1 MPHLRYGGPIKEY
14 ARHRWWGGLY
24 LVIGYWRI
32 GFLAAL
38 AAAALLVPLGV
49 AEARYAAIV
58 IDAQSGEVLYARQ
71 ADKRR
76 YPASLTKMMTLLMTF
91 EALDGGRLELAQKLP
106 VSRRAAGQTPSRLGL
121 KARQTLTVE
130 QAILGLVTKSANDA
144 ATVLAEALG
153 GTEAKFAQAMTTRAR
168 ALGMKQTRF
177 TNASG
182 LYNRH
187 QVTSAR
193 DMATLARVLQQN
205 FPQYYHYFST
215 RSFTFKGRDYQNHN
229 RLLGRYAG
237 SDGIKTGY
245 IRASGFNLAASARRG
260 PDRLIGVVFGGRSS
274 RSRDD
279 HMIKLLDQGFA
290 KLEARRQ
297 AALRAAASAGKV
309 AALAVSKPP
318 PLAGAGITLATAAE
332 TPREVGSAAPQL
344 PWALQVGAF
353 RHLASAEKQIERVAR
368 ALPDA
373 LADARIWILRYEE
386 GGKNLYRARFVG
398 FDESG
403 ARRTCGQLKRKGIS
417 CLPISPEHDP
427 ARVPVSP

>member
-1 MPHLRYGGPIKEY
+1 MT
-14 ARHRWWGGLY
+14 
-24 LVIGYWRI
+24 GYWRI

-38 AAAALLVPLGV
+38 AAALLMPLRV

-91 EALDGGRLELAQKLP
+91 EALEGGRLELAQRLP
-106 VSRRAAGQTPSRLGL
+106 VSKRAAGQTPSRLGL

-144 ATVLAEALG
+144 ATVLAEAMG
-153 GTEAKFAQAMTTRAR
+153 STEAKFAQAMTTRAR

-182 LYNRH
+182 LYNRR
-187 QVTSAR
+187 QVTTAR

-205 FPQYYHYFST
+205 FPRYYHYFSA

-260 PDRLIGVVFGGRSS
+260 PDRLIGVVFGGRST

-297 AALRAAASAGKV
+297 AALRAAASEGRV
-309 AALAVSKPP
+309 AALPVPKPR
-318 PLAGAGITLATAAE
+318 PLASAGIAPAAAAE

-344 PWALQVGAF
+344 PWALQVGAY
-353 RHLASAEKQIERVAR
+353 RHLASAEKRIERVVR
-368 ALPDA
+368 AMPDA
-373 LADARIWILRYEE
+373 LADAGVWILRYEE
-386 GGKNLYRARFVG
+386 GGKKLYRARFVG
-398 FDESG
+398 FDERG
-403 ARRTCGQLKRKGIS
+403 ARRTCGKLKRKGIS
-417 CLPISPEHDP
+417 CLPISPENDP

>member
-1 MPHLRYGGPIKEY
+1 M
-14 ARHRWWGGLY
+14 
-24 LVIGYWRI
+24 IGYWRI

-38 AAAALLVPLGV
+38 AAAALLVPLRV